1 MTDRHP
7 RIGTGQVRIGRIQG
21 EHFFQGCHGFLVP
34 AALRKEDGFFA
45 AEPGIIRI
53 IQDASLDV
61 RLRIVRSVGRVPES
75 PVIGGI
81 HLQEDIAHGHHPRRS
96 PRLVRIADNGHRL
109 LFVEVLVEYAGKTVV
124 CPTVGLLQQAQG
136 PVFVPLLFQKI
147 RAVGRHLIGGI
158 VEEPLVQFHLGL
170 VEHARFPIAQRETPD
185 GILALFGLLG
195 LGIDIF
201 QRCNGSGILA
211 VGHQPGGIFQ
221 HLLTISQVDIILARE
236 LFRRRFQGT
245 AGRNLVA
252 FSKEDIVFQH
262 AQPGRGAG
270 LGAHFPDIGQ
280 GIVVIPPADRLRQH
294 IFQRFR
300 SLARAI
306 DLSIK
311 LIGIGILLHAGR
323 VFHQGIVQALQ
334 FGRRMQGKLA
344 PHQGKGSHVTA
355 VVHHDTGGPPDQFH
369 IARILIRCINQLV
382 QGGVQA
388 AFADEQVRIG
398 DLGFDILRVQQD
410 HCGQSILRSIQIAA
424 HPRFLICSLQDLVHI
439 GRNTRIMRIYLV
451 QTTQELV
458 GHFQVPLLLV
468 QVDLSEPEAFPV
480 RIHFQQFI
488 HIADG
493 AGIIPCRLLYIH
505 QQLFGVDMVIV
516 DMAGF
521 YQVIASL
528 VVILAADPVPP
539 RQVVEVRIVRI
550 LFQTLVQQGLS
561 LCPMVLDKEGTHL
574 VHVVSGKL
582 TPFQR
587 SLGRDRQDQGCDQ
600 HHQYADNLT
609 H

>member
-1 MTDRHP
+1 
-7 RIGTGQVRIGRIQG
+7 
-21 EHFFQGCHGFLVP
+21 
-34 AALRKEDGFFA
+34 
-45 AEPGIIRI
+45 
-53 IQDASLDV
+53 
-61 RLRIVRSVGRVPES
+61 
-75 PVIGGI
+75 
-81 HLQEDIAHGHHPRRS
+81 
-96 PRLVRIADNGHRL
+96 
-109 LFVEVLVEYAGKTVV
+109 
-124 CPTVGLLQQAQG
+124 
-136 PVFVPLLFQKI
+136 
-147 RAVGRHLIGGI
+147 
-158 VEEPLVQFHLGL
+158 
-170 VEHARFPIAQRETPD
+170 
-185 GILALFGLLG
+185 
-195 LGIDIF
+195 
-201 QRCNGSGILA
+201 
-211 VGHQPGGIFQ
+211 
-221 HLLTISQVDIILARE
+221 
-236 LFRRRFQGT
+236 
-245 AGRNLVA
+245 
-252 FSKEDIVFQH
+252 
-262 AQPGRGAG
+262 
-270 LGAHFPDIGQ
+270 
-280 GIVVIPPADRLRQH
+280 
-294 IFQRFR
+294 
-300 SLARAI
+300 
-306 DLSIK
+306 
-311 LIGIGILLHAGR
+311 
-323 VFHQGIVQALQ
+323 
-334 FGRRMQGKLA
+334 MQGKLA

-439 GRNTRIMRIYLV
+439 GRNTRIMRIYLA

-493 AGIIPCRLLYIH
+493 AGIISRRLLY
-505 QQLFGVDMVIV
+505 
-516 DMAGF
+516 
-521 YQVIASL
+521 
-528 VVILAADPVPP
+528 
-539 RQVVEVRIVRI
+539 IVRI

-561 LCPMVLDKEGTHL
+561 LCPVVLDKEGIHL

-587 SLGRDRQDQGCDQ
+587 SLGRDRQDQGHGQ